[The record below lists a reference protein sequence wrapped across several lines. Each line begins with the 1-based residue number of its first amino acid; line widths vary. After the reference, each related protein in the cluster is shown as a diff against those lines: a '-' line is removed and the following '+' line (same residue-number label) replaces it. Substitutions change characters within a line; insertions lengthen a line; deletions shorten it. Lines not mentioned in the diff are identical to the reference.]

1 MIYFE
6 TFSVPTVDTLFL
18 LILSILTLESA
29 HSIRFLYQHFL
40 SGITEKSLNVFYYV
54 CSYAKV
60 DYSRFMNTTVRITLK
75 LIPDSLQ
82 TQPVFLYVDDTMVSK
97 FGTKFENVS
106 KLFDH
111 AAHNGSNYLN
121 GHCFVSVMLC
131 VPVWNRD
138 KVSYLSVPLG
148 YRMWQ
153 KKESKLELAA
163 SMIRQVMPEFHS
175 KDHVIILCDSWY
187 TKQNLVSIVDEY
199 PNLDLIGNA
208 RIDSVMY
215 DLAPAQTGRRGRPA
229 KHGKHLSVETDFT
242 FSNEKI
248 GDYYTGVRRVLAKI
262 FGNREVLAY
271 VTATEKEHGTKRLFF
286 STIFPED
293 LQIFCAWQEKAPLNQ
308 TGSDRMKYIPLLL
321 YSLRWNIETSY
332 YEQKTFWS
340 FCNYMVR
347 SCKGIEMLVNL
358 INISYC
364 AMKILPCQNEH
375 FSEYRTKSVQEFRFE
390 LSQGIRSQIFFATF
404 VKNIETHIKS
414 NAMTKAL
421 KQLIHQQVYVDMK
434 NREIHVGGQLVYYEG
449 GEGYCFHNSE
459 TKTDADIRDI
469 PMTQMVYDAFRKQR
483 ELNLMLG
490 LQSNV
495 EIGGRSGF
503 IFNTKNGHPFSAD
516 RSEDHSDA
524 QITMNVYNH
533 IAEKSHVEN
542 EISKMNLPETVPA
555 VV

>member
-1 MIYFE
+1 
-6 TFSVPTVDTLFL
+6 
-18 LILSILTLESA
+18 
-29 HSIRFLYQHFL
+29 
-40 SGITEKSLNVFYYV
+40 
-54 CSYAKV
+54 
-60 DYSRFMNTTVRITLK
+60 MNTTVRITLK

-82 TQPVFLYVDDTMVSK
+82 TQPVFLCVDDTMVSK

-175 KDHVIILCDSWY
+175 KDHVVILCDSWY

-364 AMKILPCQNEH
+364 AMKILPYQNEH

-421 KQLIHQQVYVDMK
+421 KQLIHQQVY
-434 NREIHVGGQLVYYEG
+434 HL
-449 GEGYCFHNSE
+449 
-459 TKTDADIRDI
+459 
-469 PMTQMVYDAFRKQR
+469 
-483 ELNLMLG
+483 
-490 LQSNV
+490 
-495 EIGGRSGF
+495 
-503 IFNTKNGHPFSAD
+503 
-516 RSEDHSDA
+516 
-524 QITMNVYNH
+524 
-533 IAEKSHVEN
+533 
-542 EISKMNLPETVPA
+542 
-555 VV
+555 